1 MSVFFALIALL
12 IVHFAYTATALFM
25 GDVSQRKAQ
34 IIRTSSTALWI
45 TALPFACIMSFAFV
59 LNQKSGQTVAVT
71 GMLSGIFLVLLCFF
85 ALSNIHLHFKNA
97 QYRRMA
103 MYALAPYLVII
114 ILWAVLL
121 VDMLFPTLLP

>member
-45 TALPFACIMSFAFV
+45 TALPFACIMSFAFT
-59 LNQKSGQTVAVT
+59 LQECTVPAYGDVCPSTLSCHYYSLGGITCGYAVSDT
-71 GMLSGIFLVLLCFF
+71 ASIG
-85 ALSNIHLHFKNA
+85 
-97 QYRRMA
+97 
-103 MYALAPYLVII
+103 
-114 ILWAVLL
+114 
-121 VDMLFPTLLP
+121 